1 MASDKGSSGAD
12 PGPGP
17 GGSTDN
23 SAARAVLLSVARQR
37 NEAARQ
43 TVEALRGEH
52 PQESPDELTSRVVR
66 QCVRD
71 LAVGGAM
78 TGGAAAAPG
87 AGLAGTAAV
96 LGLEGANVARLG
108 EMVMA
113 IGILHGHENA
123 SEDDR
128 ALWVAAALGAS
139 EGTAM
144 GLTGLAARAGARG
157 SARLLARVPVA
168 ASASGRR
175 LGRMGSRLAGK
186 GGPWGLAALLPYG
199 IGASVGAAGNAALA
213 LSVGQAAQRWFSAH
227 SNDSGVSGS
236 WTSASHT
243 TTSEDGYVEEI
254 WDVEVI
260 SERIL
265 DED

>member
-1 MASDKGSSGAD
+1 M
-12 PGPGP
+12 
-17 GGSTDN
+17 
-23 SAARAVLLSVARQR
+23 LLRVAQQR
-37 NEAARQ
+37 NEAARV
-43 TVEALRGEH
+43 TVDELRAQH
-52 PQESPDELTSRVVR
+52 PEESPDELIDRVVR

-78 TGGAAAAPG
+78 TGGAAAAPA
-87 AGLAGTAAV
+87 AGLAGTAAI

-123 SEDDR
+123 TDDDR
-128 ALWVAAALGAS
+128 ALWVAAALGAT
-139 EGTAM
+139 EGTAV

-157 SARLLARVPVA
+157 SARLLARVPASA
-168 ASASGRR
+168 ASATGKR
-175 LGRMGSRLAGK
+175 LGRIGSRMATK

-213 LSVGQAAQRWFSAH
+213 LSVGRAAQRWFSDDG
-227 SNDSGVSGS
+227 SLTGSSGADTADRS
-236 WTSASHT
+236 T
-243 TTSEDGYVEEI
+243 TTTGTAYEEI
-254 WDVEVI
+254 WDVEVV

-265 DED
+265 DPE